1 MSSKGLV
8 AIFGSSSVEPESPR
22 WVDAEAAGA
31 RFATAGFGVITGG
44 YSGTMAAASK
54 GAIEAGGEAIGV
66 TVPSIFL
73 HRSGANSF
81 VTEEIEARSLTE
93 RIGILT
99 DRARGAL
106 VLPGSIGTAAELV
119 VAWNINHV
127 VRRHGGR
134 RFPTVAV
141 GEEWSDLWRLL
152 TTRVEAH
159 GGDIEQA
166 ATVDEAVDWLLAQP
180 EIR

>member
-1 MSSKGLV
+1 MSASGLV
-8 AIFGSSSVEPESPR
+8 AIFGSSSVEPDSPR

-54 GAIEAGGEAIGV
+54 GAVEAGGEAIGV
-66 TVPSIFL
+66 TVPSVFVR
-73 HRSGANSF
+73 RSRANPY
-81 VTEEIEARSLTE
+81 VTEEVEALSLTE
-93 RIGILT
+93 RLGILT
-99 DRARGAL
+99 DRALGAL

-134 RFPTVAV
+134 RLPTVAV
-141 GEEWSDLWRLL
+141 GEEWSDLWQLL
-152 TTRVEAH
+152 TTRMEAH
-159 GGDIEQA
+159 GGDIQQA
-166 ATVDEAVDWLLAQP
+166 ANADEAVDWLLQQP